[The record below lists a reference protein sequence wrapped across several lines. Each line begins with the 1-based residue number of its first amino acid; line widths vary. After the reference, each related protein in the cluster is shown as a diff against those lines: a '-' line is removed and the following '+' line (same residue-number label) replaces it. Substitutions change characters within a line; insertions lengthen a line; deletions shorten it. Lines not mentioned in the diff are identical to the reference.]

1 MKNSLYDRVTRKII
15 AEMEAGILPWEKP
28 WADGE
33 VIEAARNAVTGR
45 SYSGINV
52 LLLWDAVCQ
61 QGFSTNRWMTFNQA
75 RRTAGGVRRHEKG
88 TRIVFATRYVPRA
101 ERERV
106 EAGIIPPHQAETR
119 FHMKA
124 YSVFNLDQV
133 ADAPARLWPRPR
145 TAGASERCRE
155 VEALAEG
162 VGAKIR
168 SRGNDAYYHHLE
180 DFIAIPPMASFVE
193 TDDYCSTLLHELTHW
208 TGHPSRL
215 GRPFGQAVTDSE
227 YIHEELI
234 AELGAAYL
242 SANYGIRPRARHSD
256 YIAYWLAALKA
267 DSRVLFTA
275 ARSASEAADYL
286 LARLTMPPGEL
297 AHAHNADLP
306 PRPDATR
313 AEDPI
318 PTERHAPAKAP
329 ARQQP
334 SDGLTLPAAGRTSCS
349 VPTIRCRGGS
359 RPARRDPKAR

>member
-1 MKNSLYDRVTRKII
+1 M
-15 AEMEAGILPWEKP
+15 
-28 WADGE
+28 
-33 VIEAARNAVTGR
+33 IEAARNAVTGR

-133 ADAPARLWPRPR
+133 ADPPARLWPKPG
-145 TAGASERCRE
+145 TVGASERCRK

-162 VGAKIR
+162 VGADIR

-193 TDDYCSTLLHELTHW
+193 ADDYCSTLLHELTHW

-215 GRPFGQAVTDSE
+215 RRPFGHAVTDSE

-256 YIAYWLAALKA
+256 YIAYWLAALRA
-267 DSRVLFTA
+267 DSRALFTA
-275 ARSASEAADYL
+275 ARSASDAADYL
-286 LARLTMPPGEL
+286 LARHTMTPEES
-297 AHAHNADLP
+297 AHARNPDLQP
-306 PRPDATR
+306 HPDATK
-313 AEDPI
+313 AQGPP
-318 PTERHAPAKAP
+318 PTERLAPAKP
-329 ARQQP
+329 QARRQP
-334 SDGLTLPAAGRTSCS
+334 TEGHTLPAAGRTSGS
-349 VPTIRCRGGS
+349 VPITRCRGGS
-359 RPARRDPKAR
+359 RLARRDRNAK

>member
-52 LLLWDAVCQ
+52 LLLWDAVCR

-133 ADAPARLWPRPR
+133 ADPPARLWPIPR
-145 TAGASERCRE
+145 TAGASERCRS

-162 VGAKIR
+162 VGAEIR

-193 TDDYCSTLLHELTHW
+193 ADDYCSTLLHELTHW

-215 GRPFGQAVTDSE
+215 RRPFGHAVTDSE

-256 YIAYWLAALKA
+256 YIAYWLAALRA
-267 DSRVLFTA
+267 DSRALFTA
-275 ARSASEAADYL
+275 ARSRIRGSGLSAGTPCHASRRIGTRPRTGSPVA
-286 LARLTMPPGEL
+286 PGRRGG
-297 AHAHNADLP
+297 
-306 PRPDATR
+306 PRPTSDRTTPSGERGSPPATVGR
-313 AEDPI
+313 PDIAC
-318 PTERHAPAKAP
+318 R
-329 ARQQP
+329 R
-334 SDGLTLPAAGRTSCS
+334 RTSGS
-349 VPTIRCRGGS
+349 VPTIRCRRDS
-359 RPARRDPKAR
+359 RLARRDRNAR